1 MIVTADEV
9 NRSFRGTLDLL
20 HSRAEGLKS
29 FDMSERGFW
38 RSFAAIWLTLPAY
51 IVSLAFERLR
61 LGILQPDRSLLD
73 SVWIDL
79 VVAVAHMASFVALP
93 LAMILI
99 ARRFELTKAY
109 VPFVIVMNWITAI
122 GLLVLSVPAMLLLIG
137 WATPSLASIFSLAF
151 AVIIVRMQWF
161 ATKATLGL
169 SSLTALGIVLLGIV
183 LNSCIGSVTRSLL
196 G

>member
-9 NRSFRGTLDLL
+9 NRSFRGTLDVL